1 MTMSSVMA
9 VMAVMAVVAIAAGMR
24 MGVVFAI
31 DIGVTAQA
39 LEDFRAEQPGDK
51 RAEKRQEDD
60 GG

>member
-1 MTMSSVMA
+1 MVA
-9 VMAVMAVVAIAAGMR
+9 VAVMAVVAITAGMR

-39 LEDFRAEQPGDK
+39 LEDFRAEQPGDE

>member
-1 MTMSSVMA
+1 MVAVA
-9 VMAVMAVVAIAAGMR
+9 VMAVMAITAGMR

-39 LEDFRAEQPGDK
+39 LEDFRAEQPGDE